1 VFLKYV
7 RLSVATILVIIHLRY
22 NTCIDFG
29 MEITVN
35 NKKVITTA
43 KNLEELAL
51 ELDLPKKGVAIAVE
65 KKMVPSAEWST
76 TSILDGVSIIIIKAV
91 CGG

>member
-1 VFLKYV
+1 
-7 RLSVATILVIIHLRY
+7 
-22 NTCIDFG
+22 

-35 NKKVITTA
+35 NNKVITKA

-51 ELDLPKKGVAIAVE
+51 ELNLPKKGVAIAVE
-65 KKMVPSAEWST
+65 KKMVPNTEWT
-76 TSILDGVSIIIIKAV
+76 TTPIQEGVSIIIIKAV